1 MSLKALM
8 PTILYGFELGEF
20 LGRQL
25 LQPERGVLHVLER
38 GARLVRGVLRVM
50 NGPSVLLF
58 RKRQVIRRP
67 SILTLLD
74 AGILR

>member
-25 LQPERGVLHVLER
+25 LKPERGVLHI
-38 GARLVRGVLRVM
+38 LVEEPAL
-50 NGPSVLLF
+50 
-58 RKRQVIRRP
+58 
-67 SILTLLD
+67 
-74 AGILR
+74 